1 MSLRFDTSKIADRSI
16 VSRPGSSN
24 PDAMEDPTKEYWSHE
39 LTAVVHWSMIVNF
52 GSVTEANYEKWY
64 ARYAMFMLTQGTP
77 RSEWYITLEMLKR
90 CIGLT
95 CNVSDYTDAAY
106 AKWIRSKIEETA
118 KAIVSNARRELD
130 APKTEA

>member
-1 MSLRFDTSKIADRSI
+1 MSLRFDTSKIADKAFITRM
-16 VSRPGSSN
+16 GSSN
-24 PDAMEDPTKEYWSHE
+24 PEVMEDPTKEYWSHE
-39 LTAVVHWSMIVNF
+39 ITAVVHWSMIVNL

-77 RSEWYITLEMLKR
+77 RSEWYITLAMLQK

-118 KAIVSNARRELD
+118 SSIARSAKRELD
-130 APKTEA
+130 APPTEV